1 MAQRLAGCQNDVS
14 ADKGGIFMRL
24 LERTLMMI
32 EIAPRAA
39 AADGLGG
46 VPEGFSAERLPV
58 RASVIPFEGGFF
70 RHESGAGLAESMCLL
85 LPADARIEVGD
96 GVCLDGGAP
105 KWRCVEVQRWSAHC
119 AAKVERI
126 AG

>member
-1 MAQRLAGCQNDVS
+1 
-14 ADKGGIFMRL
+14 MRL
-24 LERTLMMI
+24 LERTLKWVA
-32 EIAPRAA
+32 IAPREVV
-39 AADGLGG
+39 ADGLGG
-46 VPEGFSAERLPV
+46 GVEHFSERVRKV

-96 GVCLDGGAP
+96 GVCLDGGVP